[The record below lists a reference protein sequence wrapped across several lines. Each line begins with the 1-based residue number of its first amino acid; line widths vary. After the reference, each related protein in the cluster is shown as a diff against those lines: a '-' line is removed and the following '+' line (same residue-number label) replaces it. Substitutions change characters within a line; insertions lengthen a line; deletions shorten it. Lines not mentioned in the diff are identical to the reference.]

1 VTDGL
6 PGLAL
11 SSEKAESN
19 VMKRPPRK
27 STESLFSE
35 GIAWHIIWVGIFM
48 AGITLGAQ
56 AVAIA
61 VGDTHWQ
68 TMVFTVL
75 SLSQLGHVFA
85 IRSDYQSIYRKGFLS
100 NPSMVAA
107 ILFTFLLQLAVI
119 YLPWAND
126 IFKTQPLSPAELA
139 ICIGLAA
146 VIFHAVE
153 LEKWI
158 RRRRFKARKRHR

>member
-1 VTDGL
+1 
-6 PGLAL
+6 
-11 SSEKAESN
+11 
-19 VMKRPPRK
+19 
-27 STESLFSE
+27 
-35 GIAWHIIWVGIFM
+35 
-48 AGITLGAQ
+48 
-56 AVAIA
+56 
-61 VGDTHWQ
+61 
-68 TMVFTVL
+68 
-75 SLSQLGHVFA
+75 
-85 IRSDYQSIYRKGFLS
+85 
-100 NPSMVAA
+100 MVAA